1 MLCATLN
8 ILWII
13 ECWIKKKKKVFFQ
26 RRKKC
31 LMSKEKQLL
40 KRMRIT
46 HQSPGKFILYKK
58 LDTQKNKK
66 HIRTWGTTLFSWKL
80 LPSEYCTTP
89 TQRKSNLAVRI
100 ASLQE
105 SWYQSDVTYF
115 WNVTAAPNYR
125 LFSTNKISTSRWWK
139 TKHLTTRL
147 SFNRSQ

>member
-1 MLCATLN
+1 ML
-8 ILWII
+8 LWIYC
-13 ECWIKKKKKVFFQ
+13 ELLNAGLKKVFFQ

-31 LMSKEKQLL
+31 FMSKEKTVV
-40 KRMRIT
+40 KT
-46 HQSPGKFILYKK
+46 YENYSPVSGEIHSL
-58 LDTQKNKK
+58 QKAWQTNNKK
-66 HIRTWGTTLFSWKL
+66 HIRTWGTTPFSWKL

-139 TKHLTTRL
+139 TKHLTARL
-147 SFNRSQ
+147 SFNRS